1 MALMC
6 GIDRYVLAGYGAVMN
21 TMKCE
26 EGCVAA
32 VFGLGAVGLAAIMGL
47 KKARARRIIAVDIN
61 EKKFKQAKEVS
72 VLHVKMLTH
81 CYHYTITC

>member
-1 MALMC
+1 
-6 GIDRYVLAGYGAVMN
+6 MN

-47 KKARARRIIAVDIN
+47 KKAGARRIIAVDIN

-72 VLHVKMLTH
+72 VYRASFVKCF
-81 CYHYTITC
+81 CYSFLCIAIPQC